1 MVRKIAT
8 VCRRYGVGD
17 GLERNFHHVL
27 GNLEGCFGRM
37 NLMIDINKREGQRGN
52 ICNMKAYRGGRRG

>member
-52 ICNMKAYRGGRRG
+52 IYM